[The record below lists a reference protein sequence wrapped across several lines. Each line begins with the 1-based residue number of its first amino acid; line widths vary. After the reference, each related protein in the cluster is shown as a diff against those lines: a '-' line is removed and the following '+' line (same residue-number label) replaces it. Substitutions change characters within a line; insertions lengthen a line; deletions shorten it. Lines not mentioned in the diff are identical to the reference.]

1 MANGHE
7 DWTPDACTLPTA
19 ERPLRVGEF
28 DELFTSVA
36 RAERR
41 RPTRLDLL
49 LPRDVEAAG
58 RDLARRE
65 GDCCSF
71 FTFDFESIGDGVVMH
86 IAVPPRQVEVLD
98 AIEARVAPA

>member
-1 MANGHE
+1 MANGHD

-86 IAVPPRQVEVLD
+86 IAVPPSQVEVLD